1 MLVVSRWAVWHSHQM
16 SFNNLRG
23 FPSSAAIIV
32 IASTVLLAVHI
43 TLRLN
48 GKGLGE
54 GLDVV
59 TLGISGVALSPF
71 FARFLRSM
79 KIGGVELT
87 FIEETIKLQGQ
98 EIEQLKF
105 VVANFLSAPE
115 ATALQKIASN
125 QPFIISIHINRDA
138 FQAELRR
145 LRALGFIE
153 TLPDCT
159 IAGMY
164 SGEGS
169 ERNVQEYFK
178 VTEKGF
184 QYLKMLGSDRPL

>member
-1 MLVVSRWAVWHSHQM
+1 M

-23 FPSSAAIIV
+23 FPASAAIIV

-43 TLRLN
+43 ILRLN

-59 TLGISGVALSPF
+59 TLGLSGAALSPF
-71 FARFLRSM
+71 FARFLKSM

-87 FIEETIKLQGQ
+87 FIEETIKLQGK

-115 ATALQKIASN
+115 ATALLKIASN

-138 FQAELRR
+138 FQTELRR

-184 QYLKMLGSDRPL
+184 QYLKMLGSERAL